1 MKAIEKF
8 IDIYGKNI
16 LEMYLQ
22 ELLHEENDCDDDLCD
37 DEGCNSKKWFLLW
50 LKYNPLINKK

>member
-8 IDIYGKNI
+8 IDIYGENI

-50 LKYNPLINKK
+50 LKYNPFN